1 MSSSNST
8 PRDAALSG
16 DKRPWMH
23 TIPRKPLSQTR
34 ITYTPVS
41 NSLRY
46 EEIDTQP
53 DDAQGREYPT
63 QQEPLFSYSRF
74 ADANDVTRAE
84 TFKTNDTGFNS
95 WFKSPVAVSV
105 SGDGD
110 GDGDGDGVDKVIVD
124 RKATW
129 RPQWL
134 RPAVLTLFVCFF
146 VLFTAALAIMLHYS
160 RRNNGLFQTGQSLV
174 HVYVWRFGPTAIIT
188 ILSVLW
194 ARVELQAMMYVPWF
208 ALRRQQPNGRVAMS
222 IDYLSMLSPAV
233 FIRSIRERHYLV
245 SLVTIVSVVLKV
257 QIILAPGLFSF
268 ATVKTPASVGV
279 RLQDSFARVLDDE
292 AVKQT
297 DTSAWYMG
305 RALRN
310 FDMLYPFG
318 VTDEIAYQTFAPMN
332 GKPRGTIDEPVTA
345 VVDGFFTDLDCLQ
358 LAGYS
363 ISNQLQENNKL
374 DIYVDLHFQGCDG
387 PISLRHAGAFLDPAK
402 GNITYWA
409 IKSNQTRACPGL
421 RQDVPPFLYYS
432 AVFVPTLANSSRIRF
447 ESAGAVL
454 CEPRAWLSKVQVTDD
469 GVAPRV
475 ALLQNQTRTPV
486 LTNMWTLIEKSVP
499 ASQGQWGTEPTTT
512 TYVKGPASAAK
523 AFAGEVLQQG
533 RKEDPT
539 LYSNE
544 AIYGSVMNLTRSLGP
559 LLGHYRLRAKEDSAV
574 VGSTLRSVD
583 RLMTSF
589 WYRNPAT
596 PLGNLVFLRDH
607 PHVAAGIYSPAA
619 ESRSWVR
626 CSFTPM
632 VLRTWARLS
641 FGLYALL
648 LLGGLLLT
656 LRLSTSSNG
665 LATIEKEGYLHVTWT
680 SLPALIALGV
690 SLYISS
696 CDWAYRDLGNLYRL
710 SRKPCRSRELDVSL
724 LDMMGLRALY
734 HSIRLRLWS
743 ITCSQVLALV
753 CGVLT
758 SLASVLFTVEV
769 MPKAT
774 TVQFQ
779 QKTVFRI
786 RDDVEYSESYEIKQT
801 EITTLLLQREANLT
815 YPKNTFDDLVFPV
828 FESMETLDTSRN
840 LSVTINTPA
849 LKLQPSCLEVP
860 REAYRLTFRNYTE
873 SGKTWFYS
881 DYNEHT
887 PCPSGDEVVNITAEF
902 PLGEASL
909 FGKAY
914 AASDIRSI
922 YNPANIN
929 FQCKLNDTSL
939 KNYTTT
945 LHYTYAWG
953 EFSVARNDFDWF
965 SVWRCNYTW
974 AELDTQLNMI
984 ASDGEFV
991 IDPENPPRP
1000 DYSSVRPL
1008 GSPLDLPP
1016 TERAPNGPFGMLPDI
1031 RISDKQSI
1039 GVASVFK
1046 PLVEPYGPLPK
1057 EALGDPD
1064 RVGEILGL
1072 LGHDVGFSVAQLAN
1086 TENRRMIDDVLDT
1099 TSGALL
1105 LDATVVDRDRRRL
1118 VQDPNVTYFVVG
1130 ILGAVILVNMWAL
1143 ASTVLRRRGS
1153 ESWLL
1158 DMDVRGLAPDGWRSI
1173 ASIAGLLCESN
1184 ASAHLPPSTELL
1196 SQKELHGQMSD
1207 VSFRLGWF
1215 RRECDQT
1222 RHYTI
1227 GVMDDGEFNFM
1238 GVRRTVRREKTDSL
1252 TQERVDGW
1260 I

>member
-1 MSSSNST
+1 
-8 PRDAALSG
+8 
-16 DKRPWMH
+16 
-23 TIPRKPLSQTR
+23 
-34 ITYTPVS
+34 
-41 NSLRY
+41 
-46 EEIDTQP
+46 
-53 DDAQGREYPT
+53 
-63 QQEPLFSYSRF
+63 
-74 ADANDVTRAE
+74 
-84 TFKTNDTGFNS
+84 
-95 WFKSPVAVSV
+95 
-105 SGDGD
+105 
-110 GDGDGDGVDKVIVD
+110 
-124 RKATW
+124 
-129 RPQWL
+129 
-134 RPAVLTLFVCFF
+134 
-146 VLFTAALAIMLHYS
+146 MLHYS
-160 RRNNGLFQTGQSLV
+160 RKNNGLFQTGQSLV

-188 ILSVLW
+188 ILSVFW
-194 ARVELQAMMYVPWF
+194 ARVELQAMMYAPWF
-208 ALRRQQPNGRVAMS
+208 ALRRQQPDGRVVA
-222 IDYLSMLSPAV
+222 ILGPL
-233 FIRSIRERHYLV
+233 
-245 SLVTIVSVVLKV
+245 SVVLKV

-268 ATVKTPASVGV
+268 ATVKIPASVDV

-310 FDMLYPFG
+310 FDMLYPSG

-332 GKPRGTIDEPVTA
+332 RKSRGTIDEPATA

-363 ISNQLQENNKL
+363 ISKQLQENSKL

-387 PISLRHAGAFLDPAK
+387 PISLRHAGAILNPAK

-432 AVFVPTLANSSRIRF
+432 AVFVPTLANSSRVRF

-475 ALLQNQTRTPV
+475 TLLQNQTRTPV
-486 LTNMWTLIEKSVP
+486 LTNIWTLIEKSVP
-499 ASQGQWGTEPTTT
+499 TSQGQWDTEPTTT

-533 RKEDPT
+533 TKEDPT

-559 LLGHYRLRAKEDSAV
+559 LLGHYRLRAKEDSAA
-574 VGSTLRSVD
+574 VGSALRSVD

-596 PLGNLVFLRDH
+596 PLGNLIFLRDH
-607 PHVAAGIYSPAA
+607 PHVAAGISTPAS
-619 ESRSWVR
+619 ESHSWVR

-648 LLGGLLLT
+648 LMGGLLLT

-665 LATIEKEGYLHVTWT
+665 LATIEKEGYLRVTWT

-710 SRKPCRSRELDVSL
+710 SRKPCRSRELDGSL

-734 HSIRLRLWS
+734 HSVRFRLWS

-758 SLASVLFTVEV
+758 SLVSVLFTVEV
-769 MPKAT
+769 LPDAT

-801 EITTLLLQREANLT
+801 EIATLLLQREEANLT
-815 YPKNTFDDLVFPV
+815 YPKNTFDDLVFPD

-860 REAYRLTFRNYTE
+860 REAYRLTVRNYTE

-887 PCPSGDEVVNITAEF
+887 PCPSGDEMVNITAEF

-945 LHYTYAWG
+945 LHYT
-953 EFSVARNDFDWF
+953 
-965 SVWRCNYTW
+965 CNYTW

-1000 DYSSVRPL
+1000 DYSSARPL

-1016 TERAPNGPFGMLPDI
+1016 TERAPNGPFGLLPDI
-1031 RISDKQSI
+1031 RVSDKQSI

-1046 PLVEPYGPLPK
+1046 PLIEPYGPLPK

-1118 VQDPNVTYFVVG
+1118 VQDPDVTYFVVG

-1153 ESWLL
+1153 ESCLL

-1173 ASIAGLLCESN
+1173 ASMAGLLRESN

-1215 RRECDQT
+1215 RRESDQT

-1238 GVRRTVRREKTDSL
+1238 GVRRT
-1252 TQERVDGW
+1252 
-1260 I
+1260 